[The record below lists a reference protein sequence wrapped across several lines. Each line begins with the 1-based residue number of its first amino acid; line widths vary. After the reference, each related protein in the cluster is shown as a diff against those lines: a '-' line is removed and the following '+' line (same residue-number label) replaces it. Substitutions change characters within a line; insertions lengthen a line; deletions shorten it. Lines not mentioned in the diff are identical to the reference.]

1 MKSVDV
7 RENTEGNKHQRVNSV
22 SGIFILVP
30 AQTHSA

>member
-7 RENTEGNKHQRVNSV
+7 GENTEENKHQRVNYV

-30 AQTHSA
+30 AQTKSA

>member
-7 RENTEGNKHQRVNSV
+7 RENIEGNKHQRVNSV

-30 AQTHSA
+30 AQTHFA